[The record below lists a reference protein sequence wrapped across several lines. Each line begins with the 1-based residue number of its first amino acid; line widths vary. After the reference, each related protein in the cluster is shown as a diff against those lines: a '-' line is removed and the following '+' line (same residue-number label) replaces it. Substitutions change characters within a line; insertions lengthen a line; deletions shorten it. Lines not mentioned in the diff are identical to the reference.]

1 MCFVPA
7 FRSQSFSSTVDEA
20 SQTTVGVDVSSSQ
33 SSAKYSPSETDAG
46 ADATVAMATSSDAI
60 LIQRLTAASVADI
73 STTAADFTTGLSL
86 LCFIKTH
93 S

>member
-33 SSAKYSPSETDAG
+33 SSAKYSLSETDAA
-46 ADATVAMATSSDAI
+46 ADAMTTSSDVI
-60 LIQRLTAASVADI
+60 PIQRLTTASVAHI